1 MNEESTLPVWI
12 VKNADG
18 RYLVRKPYDGTW
30 DFTSPTDRF
39 ATPLTESMARYFAG
53 FYGGTM
59 VRDTYYVTPAN
70 LVSLCHEHHQ
80 LRHAGV
86 IHISGNAD
94 DEIIVTGDVDR
105 LRFRL

>member
-1 MNEESTLPVWI
+1 MSEESTLPVWL

-59 VRDTYYVTPAN
+59 VRDTYYVTRKPY
-70 LVSLCHEHHQ
+70 
-80 LRHAGV
+80 RP
-86 IHISGNAD
+86 SGKS
-94 DEIIVTGDVDR
+94 ELPIEESHGR
-105 LRFRL
+105 

>member
-1 MNEESTLPVWI
+1 MSEESTLPVWL

-59 VRDTYYVTPAN
+59 VRDTYYVTRKPYRP
-70 LVSLCHEHHQ
+70 S
-80 LRHAGV
+80 GKSDTP
-86 IHISGNAD
+86 ISEESVHG
-94 DEIIVTGDVDR
+94 R
-105 LRFRL
+105 